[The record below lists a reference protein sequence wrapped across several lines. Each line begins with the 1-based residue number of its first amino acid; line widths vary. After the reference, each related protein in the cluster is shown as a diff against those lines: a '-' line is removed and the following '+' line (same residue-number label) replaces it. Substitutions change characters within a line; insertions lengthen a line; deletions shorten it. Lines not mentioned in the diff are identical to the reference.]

1 MVAQTLKMNETRQPL
16 FVKKKKR
23 GTMKKIKKST
33 KNITNIQVLQ
43 KINKYGSLKNSASI
57 DSFEG

>member
-1 MVAQTLKMNETRQPL
+1 MNETRQPL